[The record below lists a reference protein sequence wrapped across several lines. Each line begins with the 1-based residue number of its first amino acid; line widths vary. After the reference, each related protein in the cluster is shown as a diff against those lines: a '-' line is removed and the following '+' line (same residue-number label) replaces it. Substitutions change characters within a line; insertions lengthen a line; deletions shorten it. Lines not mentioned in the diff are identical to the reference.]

1 MSYVYAAQGGGLY
14 LAMLS
19 ALHGSLRGMPGDD
32 SIGGP
37 AAGAV
42 LTKVVTPA
50 PTSIGE
56 VLPNIQQNVAHQSCI
71 KINVKETSFFLYPSE
86 ECRSVPIHHSKGVH
100 SGRYIALV
108 PPVSQEISTII
119 YGDVGCSMV
128 LLSYWPLKVGNLNC
142 KNNI

>member
-1 MSYVYAAQGGGLY
+1 MGTDCMSYVYAAQGGGLY

-42 LTKVVTPA
+42 LTKVVAPA

-56 VLPNIQQNVAHQSCI
+56 MFAEHSTKCSPSI
-71 KINVKETSFFLYPSE
+71 LY
-86 ECRSVPIHHSKGVH
+86 K
-100 SGRYIALV
+100 
-108 PPVSQEISTII
+108 
-119 YGDVGCSMV
+119 D
-128 LLSYWPLKVGNLNC
+128 
-142 KNNI
+142 

>member
-19 ALHGSLRGMPGDD
+19 ALHGSLRGMPDDD

-42 LTKVVTPA
+42 LTKVATPA

-71 KINVKETSFFLYPSE
+71 KINGKETSFFCTQVKNVGAYPFTTARASIPADILHL
-86 ECRSVPIHHSKGVH
+86 CRLSVKRSLQSSMGM
-100 SGRYIALV
+100 LV
-108 PPVSQEISTII
+108 
-119 YGDVGCSMV
+119 V
-128 LLSYWPLKVGNLNC
+128 LWCY
-142 KNNI
+142 